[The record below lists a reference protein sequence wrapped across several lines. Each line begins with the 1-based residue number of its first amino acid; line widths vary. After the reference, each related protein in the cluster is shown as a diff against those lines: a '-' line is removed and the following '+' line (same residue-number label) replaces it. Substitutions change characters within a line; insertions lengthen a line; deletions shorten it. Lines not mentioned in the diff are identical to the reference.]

1 MSLESG
7 SPSSDSAVFFEL
19 YRAERLL
26 RPDVDYVAHLFE
38 KILTAAKHVIEGDEE
53 LGRFLPGCIGDFRR
67 LLGARADSMLR
78 QVGIDPDTA
87 QVLEPTQWQNR
98 IPGAGLPV
106 LSGIQKVR
114 ERLRILGE
122 MNYNE
127 GAALN

>member
-7 SPSSDSAVFFEL
+7 PPSSDPTVFLEL

-26 RPDVDYVAHLFE
+26 RPDVDFVAHLFE
-38 KILTAAKHVIEGDEE
+38 KILTAAKHVVEGDRE
-53 LGRFLPGCIGDFRR
+53 LGRLLPGCIRDFRN
-67 LLGARADSMLR
+67 LLGVRADSMLR
-78 QVGIDPDTA
+78 QIGIDAATA
-87 QVLEPTQWQNR
+87 EVLEPTQWQNR

-106 LSGIQKVR
+106 LPGVEEVR
-114 ERLRILGE
+114 RRLRMLSE